1 MSKAE
6 ELRAR
11 AQRATGRTVSTA
23 ASPPAEPTQE
33 DTAPTTPQAPGPK
46 RAPSVR
52 ADPIRITA
60 DLPPQHYRE
69 LITYAAGVA
78 SDLGRAKVAHVQV
91 VRALVAELAES
102 GDLQR
107 RIATRVEQQLES

>member
-1 MSKAE
+1 MSKAD
-6 ELRAR
+6 ELRERAR
-11 AQRATGRTVSTA
+11 RATGRATA
-23 ASPPAEPTQE
+23 PSAAPATEPTQE
-33 DTAPTTPQAPGPK
+33 HAAPSTEPAPK

-69 LITYAAGVA
+69 LIGYAAGIA

-102 GDLQR
+102 DDLQR

>member
-1 MSKAE
+1 MSKAD

-11 AQRATGRTVSTA
+11 AQRAAGRAGSSATPSA
-23 ASPPAEPTQE
+23 DEPAQE
-33 DTAPTTPQAPGPK
+33 RTAPAPAPK

-69 LITYAAGVA
+69 LIAYAAGIA

-102 GDLQR
+102 DDLQR
-107 RIATRVEQQLES
+107 RIATRVEQQLDS

>member
-1 MSKAE
+1 MAAPSADE
-6 ELRAR
+6 TLQE
-11 AQRATGRTVSTA
+11 RTM
-23 ASPPAEPTQE
+23 PA
-33 DTAPTTPQAPGPK
+33 PK

-69 LITYAAGVA
+69 LIAYAAGIA

-91 VRALVAELAES
+91 VRALVAELADS
-102 GDLQR
+102 DDLQR
-107 RIATRVEQQLES
+107 RIATRVEQQLDS

>member
-1 MSKAE
+1 MSKAD

-11 AQRATGRTVSTA
+11 AQRAAGRAGSPATPSADEPRQERTA
-23 ASPPAEPTQE
+23 SASAS
-33 DTAPTTPQAPGPK
+33 APK
-46 RAPSVR
+46 RTPSVR

-69 LITYAAGVA
+69 LIAYAAGIA
-78 SDLGRAKVAHVQV
+78 SDFGRAKVAHVQV

-102 GDLQR
+102 DDLQR
-107 RIATRVEQQLES
+107 RIATRVEQQLDS

>member
-1 MSKAE
+1 MSKAD

-11 AQRATGRTVSTA
+11 AQRAAGRAGSPATPSADEPRQERTA
-23 ASPPAEPTQE
+23 SAAPA
-33 DTAPTTPQAPGPK
+33 PK
-46 RAPSVR
+46 RSPSVR

-69 LITYAAGVA
+69 LIAYAAGIA
-78 SDLGRAKVAHVQV
+78 SDLGKAKVAHVQV

-102 GDLQR
+102 DDLQR
-107 RIATRVEQQLES
+107 RIATRVEQQLDS